1 MKFRK
6 QSAAKSPP
14 GVRRQAGGA
23 SAQPNARPAAGTT
36 GRNEPQD
43 KVTVRERQLN
53 AFFKGVTAGLVLLD
67 KDLRFV
73 QINDTLAKLD
83 GLPVQAHLG
92 RTLAELLPEVAPM
105 VEPYVRKVLAT
116 GKPILNI
123 EITGETPEQPGVKRH
138 WLESFFPVTG
148 ADGTPEGV
156 GALVVE
162 ITERM
167 RIEQALRESEDRYRS
182 LVATSLDAVLLTVP
196 DGRILGA
203 NEAACR
209 MFGRSEGELIRVGW
223 RRVMDA
229 SDPRLA
235 PALEERTRTGRFHGE
250 LTLVRGD
257 GSKFSAEIS
266 SAVFRNQAGE
276 PRISLVIRD
285 ITERKRA
292 EETLERERNLLR
304 TLIDHI
310 PDAIYVRDTANRFVL
325 ANETVARRMGAASP
339 ADLIG
344 KTDADFYPAK
354 QAAHFTALDREV
366 LAGRAL
372 VNFEEDITHLDGK
385 RRFILATKVPL
396 RNAQGEVIALVGI
409 GRDIT
414 DHKRVIKALRQSEA
428 RLHALMARLQAVREE
443 ERIHIA
449 REIHDTF
456 GHALT
461 DLKFDLAWLGRR
473 LTEAGVG
480 SRTAIQRRIAAMG
493 KRVEMEME
501 SVRRISGELR
511 PALLD
516 TVGLVPAIEWLAK
529 GFQAR
534 TRIRCRMVLPPAPLP
549 LDGAR
554 STAIYRV
561 LQELLANVARHA
573 RATTVNIRLQ
583 AGAGWVEL
591 RVSDNGRGIPKSAVN
606 DPHSLGL
613 LGASERA
620 GSLGGRLLIHGECN
634 QGTTVTVRLPMAET
648 SKKE

>member
-1 MKFRK
+1 MKFQK
-6 QSAAKSPP
+6 QSAAKLSP
-14 GVRRQAGGA
+14 GVRRQAGGV
-23 SAQPNARPAAGTT
+23 SAQSNAGPAAGITV
-36 GRNEPQD
+36 RKEPQD
-43 KVTVRERQLN
+43 KAMVRERQLN

-73 QINDTLAKLD
+73 QINDSLAKLD

-92 RTLAELLPEVAPM
+92 RTLGELLPEVAPM

-123 EITGETPEQPGVKRH
+123 DITGETPEQPGVKRH

-196 DGRILGA
+196 DGRILSA

-209 MFGRSEGELIRVGW
+209 MFGRSEKELIHLGRKG
-223 RRVMDA
+223 VMDA

-235 PALEERTRTGRFHGE
+235 PALEARARTGRFHGE
-250 LTLVRGD
+250 LTLIRSD
-257 GSKFSAEIS
+257 GSKFPAEIS
-266 SAVFRNQAGE
+266 SAVFCNQAGE
-276 PRISLVIRD
+276 PRISMVIRD
-285 ITERKRA
+285 ITERKQ
-292 EETLERERNLLR
+292 T
-304 TLIDHI
+304 
-310 PDAIYVRDTANRFVL
+310 
-325 ANETVARRMGAASP
+325 
-339 ADLIG
+339 
-344 KTDADFYPAK
+344 
-354 QAAHFTALDREV
+354 
-366 LAGRAL
+366 
-372 VNFEEDITHLDGK
+372 
-385 RRFILATKVPL
+385 
-396 RNAQGEVIALVGI
+396 
-409 GRDIT
+409 
-414 DHKRVIKALRQSEA
+414 IKALRQSEA
-428 RLHALMARLQAVREE
+428 QLHALMAQQQAVREE

-480 SRTAIQRRIAAMG
+480 SRTAIQRRIAAMS

-529 GFQAR
+529 GFQTR

-554 STAIYRV
+554 STAIYRI

-573 RATTVNIRLQ
+573 RATAVNIRLQ

-591 RVSDNGRGIPKSAVN
+591 RVSDNGRGIPKSAVT

-620 GSLGGRLLIHGECN
+620 GSLGGGLLIHGTRN
-634 QGTTVTVRLPMAET
+634 QGTTVTVRLPMAEI

>member
-1 MKFRK
+1 MRTRK
-6 QSAAKSPP
+6 RSTVKLPA
-14 GVRRQAGGA
+14 GVRRQAGA
-23 SAQPNARPAAGTT
+23 ARTQPRVKSAAATT
-36 GRNEPQD
+36 GDKKPQD
-43 KVTVRERQLN
+43 KTTLRERQWH

-92 RTLAELLPEVAPM
+92 RTFSELLPEVAPL
-105 VEPYVRKVLAT
+105 VEPHIRKVLAT
-116 GKPILNI
+116 GKPILNV
-123 EITGETPEQPGVKRH
+123 EITGETPQQPGVKRH

-148 ADGTPEGV
+148 ADGKPEGV

-196 DGRILGA
+196 DGRILSA

-209 MFGRSEGELIRVGW
+209 MFGRSEKELIHLGREG
-223 RRVMDA
+223 VMDA

-235 PALEERTRTGRFHGE
+235 PALEERARTGRFHGE
-250 LTLVRGD
+250 LTLIRSD
-257 GSKFSAEIS
+257 GSKFPAEIS

-276 PRISLVIRD
+276 PRISMVIRD
-285 ITERKRA
+285 ITERKQ
-292 EETLERERNLLR
+292 T
-304 TLIDHI
+304 
-310 PDAIYVRDTANRFVL
+310 
-325 ANETVARRMGAASP
+325 
-339 ADLIG
+339 
-344 KTDADFYPAK
+344 
-354 QAAHFTALDREV
+354 
-366 LAGRAL
+366 
-372 VNFEEDITHLDGK
+372 
-385 RRFILATKVPL
+385 
-396 RNAQGEVIALVGI
+396 
-409 GRDIT
+409 
-414 DHKRVIKALRQSEA
+414 IKALRQSEA
-428 RLHALMARLQAVREE
+428 RLHALMAQQQAVREE

-480 SRTAIQRRIAAMG
+480 SRTAIQRRIAAMS

-554 STAIYRV
+554 STTIYRI
-561 LQELLANVARHA
+561 LQELLVNVARHA
-573 RATTVNIRLQ
+573 KATAVNIRLQ

-591 RVSDNGRGIPKSAVN
+591 RVSDNGRGIPKSAVS

-620 GSLGGRLLIHGECN
+620 GSLGGRLLFHSESD
-634 QGTTVTVRLPMAET
+634 QGTTVTVRLPMTEMP
-648 SKKE
+648 KKE